1 MKNHKSQKW
10 ENRGQNERR
19 HLSHRRVLEHCKQ
32 PQSWELGAL
41 CRDAALGAT
50 VLHIVGKRQQRHPS
64 ACWLLVMGT
73 KSRGGKGKQPLLFP
87 LGVCGVHQFKC
98 SLASGLYL
106 LIKFRHQVFPSTP
119 WPLCP
124 QWHDVY
130 CPCQDSLQYISLAMG
145 KLRHQAKSPTDS

>member
-10 ENRGQNERR
+10 ENRGQNEKR
-19 HLSHRRVLEHCKQ
+19 HLSPRWVPEHCKQ

-41 CRDAALGAT
+41 CKDAALGA
-50 VLHIVGKRQQRHPS
+50 VALPIVGKHQWQHP
-64 ACWLLVMGT
+64 WLLTTGP
-73 KSRGGKGKQPLLFP
+73 KSRERKGMQPLLFP
-87 LGVCGVHQFKC
+87 LGVCRVPLIKC

-106 LIKFRHQVFPSTP
+106 LIKFHHQVFPSTP

-124 QWHDVY
+124 QWHNVY

-145 KLRHQAKSPTDS
+145 KLRHQDKNPTDS